1 MDKPVVMV
9 HLLPMMSATYPAS
22 KEPMTALPTTLAIL
36 QCSKVREDV
45 RGNWSTTE
53 GGLPVGIDDITS
65 FVRRAI
71 VFAKLWDADD
81 QAASLVIET
90 DCNQSPNAVDTPEEV
105 DVISL
110 DGLPL

>member
-1 MDKPVVMV
+1 MDKPAVIV
-9 HLLPMMSATYPAS
+9 HLLPMMSATYPAT
-22 KEPMTALPTTLAIL
+22 KEPMTALPVSLAIL
-36 QCSKVREDV
+36 QYNKLREDV
-45 RGNWSTTE
+45 RGNWPATE
-53 GGLPVGIDDITS
+53 GGLPIGVDDIIS
-65 FVRRAI
+65 FIRRAI

-81 QAASLVIET
+81 QAASLIIEP

>member
-1 MDKPVVMV
+1 MV
-9 HLLPMMSATYPAS
+9 HLLPLISATYPAT
-22 KEPMTALPTTLAIL
+22 KEPMTALPASLAIL
-36 QCSKVREDV
+36 QRSEVKEDV
-45 RGNWSTTE
+45 RGNWPTTE

-65 FVRRAI
+65 FIGRAI

-81 QAASLVIET
+81 QAASLIIET
-90 DCNQSPNAVDTPEEV
+90 DCNQCPNAVDTPEEV

>member
-9 HLLPMMSATYPAS
+9 HLLPMMSATYPAT
-22 KEPMTALPTTLAIL
+22 KEPMTALPASLAIL
-36 QCSKVREDV
+36 QCSEVREDV
-45 RGNWSTTE
+45 RGNWPTTE
-53 GGLPVGIDDITS
+53 SGLPVGIDDIIS

-81 QAASLVIET
+81 QAASLIIEA
-90 DCNQSPNAVDTPEEV
+90 DCNQSPNSVDTPEEV

>member
-9 HLLPMMSATYPAS
+9 HLLPIMSATYPAA
-22 KEPMTALPTTLAIL
+22 KEPMTALPTSLAIL
-36 QCSKVREDV
+36 RCSRVGEDV
-45 RGNWSTTE
+45 RGNWPATE
-53 GGLPVGIDDITS
+53 GGLPVGVDDITS

-81 QAASLVIET
+81 QAASLIIET

-105 DVISL
+105 DVISF
-110 DGLPL
+110 DSLPL